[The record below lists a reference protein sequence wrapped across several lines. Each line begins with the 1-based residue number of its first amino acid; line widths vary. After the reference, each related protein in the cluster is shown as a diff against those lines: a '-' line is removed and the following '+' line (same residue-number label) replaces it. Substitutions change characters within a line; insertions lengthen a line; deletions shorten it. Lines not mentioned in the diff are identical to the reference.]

1 MNEHGLAAVL
11 QLKPIGVSISMTGD
25 HSAVRPALITW
36 PVLTDNRA
44 SVAELSLV
52 ARGDTTSAYRMRGWR
67 HSAVD
72 QSALRAVGRCPSF
85 KRQPW
90 AML

>member
-1 MNEHGLAAVL
+1 
-11 QLKPIGVSISMTGD
+11 
-25 HSAVRPALITW
+25 
-36 PVLTDNRA
+36 VLTDNRA

-90 AML
+90 AVL